1 MIPSPAR
8 ISDLPLLL
16 LILTGL
22 SGTPL
27 LAQELTDTLPRP
39 DSLQAVEDTI
49 PQEEADSGV
58 IRVLPRLLDPHPI
71 GFHTG
76 IWEWDRDD
84 LLTSRSLTLANLLA
98 EIPGV
103 LPIRAGDYGMP
114 VAVTAFAVGA
124 GRVRVFIDGVEM
136 LPLEGGTTDLT
147 RIGLGGME
155 VVRVRR
161 SAGGVR
167 VDMETLVPDDPRPYS
182 LVEAGTGDLSTNL
195 FRGTF
200 AHPSALGGSV
210 SLALERLDTQG
221 PGGGEP
227 GSLSGAWVR
236 YSYLRGKDAGVAVDF
251 RRMSSGRGELQSPA
265 SVTRTDW
272 TVRSRVRLTE
282 GVVAEGFI
290 AQASLK
296 AEEAD
301 TFLFKNESRGQWGG
315 RLSVDRERVWGTL
328 AARRLGVEGLPDWE
342 VEAEIGTDLWGYGGV
357 SASLARERWSTGKA
371 GRNHI
376 RLWTEPLYGLS
387 AFAEIEGGQRGIPY
401 LPLPDPVSDTTGD
414 GTEPPTDGA
423 EEGPTIVPRMV
434 DRSATRFG
442 AQFQWH
448 GLSLSGARLSFEAD
462 SIHSLGLVPDAGGVT
477 LPGGTRTGYEVSGRV
492 PLLADGLSL
501 VGSYQWW
508 DPLEVQIPE
517 GEVPGEGSDE
527 PAPWP
532 YLPERIWKG
541 SVSYHNTFRPS
552 GNLEI
557 WADIGVQ
564 GRDGMALSLLD
575 PEGDPTDQTL
585 LTVPWYQSW
594 YGRLQIRVVTVH
606 VFILWENFTLRTENQ
621 DYPGRVLPATRVL
634 YGVRWTLWN

>member
-27 LAQELTDTLPRP
+27 LAQEVTDTLPRP
-39 DSLQAVEDTI
+39 DSLLAVEDTI
-49 PQEEADSGV
+49 LQEEADSGV
-58 IRVLPRLLDPHPI
+58 IRVLPRLIDPHP
-71 GFHTG
+71 TG
-76 IWEWDRDD
+76 IRSGIWQWDRYD
-84 LLTSRSLTLANLLA
+84 LLSSRALTLAELLA

-155 VVRVRR
+155 LVRARR
-161 SAGGVR
+161 SAGGIR
-167 VDMETLVPDDPRPYS
+167 IDMETLVPNDPRPYS
-182 LVEAGTGDLSTNL
+182 QVEAGTGDLSTNL

-200 AHPSALGGSV
+200 VHPSALGGSV
-210 SLALERLDTQG
+210 SLVMERLDTQG

-227 GSLSGAWVR
+227 GSFSGAWIR
-236 YSYLRGKDAGVAVDF
+236 YSYLRGENVGLAVDF

-265 SVTRTDW
+265 DVTRSDW
-272 TVRSRVRLTE
+272 TMRSRVRLTE

-301 TFLFKNESRGQWGG
+301 TFLFKNETRGQWGG

-328 AARRLGVEGLPDWE
+328 AARRLGAEGLPDWE
-342 VEAEIGTDLWGYGGV
+342 VEAEIGGDLWGYGGV
-357 SASLARERWSTGKA
+357 SASLARESWSTGE
-371 GRNHI
+371 GTRNHI
-376 RLWTEPLYGLS
+376 RLWTEPVYGLS

-401 LPLPDPVSDTTGD
+401 LPPPDPVPDTTGGAEG
-414 GTEPPTDGA
+414 GTEPPT
-423 EEGPTIVPRMV
+423 IVPRLV

-442 AQFQWH
+442 AQFQWR

-462 SIHSLGLVPDAGGVT
+462 SIHSLGLVSDVNGLT
-477 LPGGTRTGYEVSGRV
+477 LPGETRTGYEVLGRI

-508 DPLEVQIPE
+508 DPLEAQIPE
-517 GEVPGEGSDE
+517 GDE
-527 PAPWP
+527 PTLWP
-532 YLPERIWKG
+532 YLPDRIYKA
-541 SVSYHNTFRPS
+541 SVSYHNTFFQTE
-552 GNLEI
+552 NLEL

-564 GRDGMALSLLD
+564 GRDGMALPLLD
-575 PEGDPTDQTL
+575 PEADPLAQTL

-594 YGRLQIRVVTVH
+594 YGRLQVRVVTVH
-606 VFILWENFTLRTENQ
+606 VFIMWENFTLRRENQ
-621 DYPGRVLPATRVL
+621 DYPGRLLPATRAL
-634 YGVRWTLWN
+634 YGVRWSLWN